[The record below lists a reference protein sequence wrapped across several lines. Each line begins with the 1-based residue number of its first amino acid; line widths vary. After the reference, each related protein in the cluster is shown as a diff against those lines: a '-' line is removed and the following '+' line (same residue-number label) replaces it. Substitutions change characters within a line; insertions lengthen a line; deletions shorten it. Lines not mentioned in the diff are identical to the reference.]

1 MGKRISLILGWIV
14 YLTTFFVW
22 NNYYAGQRQYFD
34 NYDRLVSET
43 NHQPFPILLLLIILG
58 SWYAIHW
65 INMINEW
72 DRRPFLKFGS
82 YIGTRGPGLC
92 LMEPLF
98 TTALEDIPVQDV
110 VEELEEVRI
119 QTKDNVGIIVDGLLT
134 YCVDKNNVEKAVVNV
149 EDVMESVISRA
160 CSTLTDQGGK
170 EDLDHILS
178 QRTVFC
184 QAIVT
189 ELKNRVQ
196 DWGVIIK
203 AFEIRGFKIADPAI
217 ENAIAMKAKA
227 QKEGEAEIVRAN
239 MQLQVAESLNK
250 AGKTYDAD
258 GRWLKGTEVM
268 LELCR
273 SANNNT
279 VLLPNSL
286 LDLAAKIVPI
296 PKV

>member
-1 MGKRISLILGWIV
+1 MGKRISLILGWIIALITF
-14 YLTTFFVW
+14 LTW
-22 NNYYAGQRQYFD
+22 NNYYAGQKQYFD
-34 NYDRLVSET
+34 NYDRLVKET
-43 NHQPFPILLLLIILG
+43 NHPTLSIGLLLIVMGI
-58 SWYAIHW
+58 WYLVHW
-65 INMINEW
+65 VNMINEW
-72 DRRPFLKFGS
+72 DRRPFLRFGS

-98 TTALEDIPVQDV
+98 NTALEDIPVQDV

-239 MQLQVAESLNK
+239 MQLQVAEALNK

-258 GRWLKGTEVM
+258 GRWLKGIEAM
-268 LELCR
+268 IELCR

-279 VLLPNSL
+279 VL
-286 LDLAAKIVPI
+286 I
-296 PKV
+296 PTNLTDIISKVIPSSKV